1 MFEAFL
7 IGLLSGTFHTL
18 NMGCI
23 VELNS
28 SVEYV
33 TFMFYGHTFMV
44 HKWDTLIKGLCVIF
58 RVNCSWS
65 CDITMHLSCFWP
77 HWQIGA

>member
-7 IGLLSGTFHTL
+7 IGLLSGTFHTR

-23 VELNS
+23 VKPSS

-33 TFMFYGHTFMV
+33 TFMFYGRIFMV
-44 HKWDTLIKGLCVIF
+44 HKWDTLIKSLCVIF
-58 RVNCSWS
+58 RVGCS
-65 CDITMHLSCFWP
+65 CDITMHLNCFQL
-77 HWQIGA
+77 H